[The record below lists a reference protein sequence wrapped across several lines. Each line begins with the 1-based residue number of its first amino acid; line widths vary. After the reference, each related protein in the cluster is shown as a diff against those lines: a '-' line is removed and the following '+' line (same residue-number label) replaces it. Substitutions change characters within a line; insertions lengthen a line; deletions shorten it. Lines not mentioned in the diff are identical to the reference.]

1 MGLSFQTLR
10 KSFRFV
16 SSSFFVFFK
25 QKKFIFSIFYFLQR
39 ILIYIFLIL
48 KLLLQ
53 LDHSLCRQF
62 NFGCSKFQMIQIWFI
77 IKYVLSSIKS
87 DEIDLNWAKR
97 SFIWNFLIG
106 GFKVIFAGRNGEML
120 YFRFKDGI
128 CFFLIL

>member
-62 NFGCSKFQMIQIWFI
+62 NSGFSKFQMIQIWSI
-77 IKYVLSSIKS
+77 IKY
-87 DEIDLNWAKR
+87 LN
-97 SFIWNFLIG
+97 
-106 GFKVIFAGRNGEML
+106 EMNQI
-120 YFRFKDGI
+120 R
-128 CFFLIL
+128 